1 MKLLDSG
8 SAARKHEPAASDL
21 LLCFTEAEARMAF
34 TSVTSRMTTLISSL
48 LYGSMSMF
56 DVYFRIFSP
65 AATQPF
71 YISDRTAVFSAISII
86 SWNPSQISSGERNS
100 PLKI

>member
-8 SAARKHEPAASDL
+8 FTARKHEPASSDL

-34 TSVTSRMTTLISSL
+34 TSVTSRMTPLISSL

-56 DVYFRIFSP
+56 DVYFRIFSHD
-65 AATQPF
+65 ATQPF

-86 SWNPSQISSGERNS
+86 SWNPSRISSGERNS

>member
-8 SAARKHEPAASDL
+8 FTARKHEPAASDL
-21 LLCFTEAEARMAF
+21 LLARNALRF
-34 TSVTSRMTTLISSL
+34 GHSSL

-86 SWNPSQISSGERNS
+86 SWNPSRISSGERNS

>member
-8 SAARKHEPAASDL
+8 FTARKHEPAASDL
-21 LLCFTEAEARMAF
+21 LLCFTEVNARMTF
-34 TSVTSRMTTLISSL
+34 TSVFFRMTPLISSL

-71 YISDRTAVFSAISII
+71 YIFDRTAVFSAISII
-86 SWNPSQISSGERNS
+86 SWNPSRISSGERNS

>member
-48 LYGSMSMF
+48 LYGSERKN
-56 DVYFRIFSP
+56 DVYFRIFSHD
-65 AATQPF
+65 T
-71 YISDRTAVFSAISII
+71 IDLFSALRKYEHVRRLL
-86 SWNPSQISSGERNS
+86 P
-100 PLKI
+100 